1 MDMKILITITI
12 IIDYDSDH
20 KGQGF
25 LIKKDEHGQKS
36 PGRDKSLQPTFFL
49 HSFDCNLVMGGEHFL
64 KVLKV
69 IFFKLLMP
77 KLVNPF

>member
-1 MDMKILITITI
+1 MRQQLSQLLLLHWLKQAEDEDGHEDF
-12 IIDYDSDH
+12 DYDDSD
-20 KGQGF
+20 
-25 LIKKDEHGQKS
+25 QKS

-69 IFFKLLMP
+69 NFF
-77 KLVNPF
+77 

>member
-1 MDMKILITITI
+1 MDMKILITMTI

-49 HSFDCNLVMGGEHFL
+49 HSFDGNLASV
-64 KVLKV
+64 KRRW
-69 IFFKLLMP
+69 
-77 KLVNPF
+77 

>member
-1 MDMKILITITI
+1 MDMKILITMTI

-49 HSFDCNLVMGGEHFL
+49 HSFDCNLVMGGENLLTLL
-64 KVLKV
+64 KVKTLSSRPTL
-69 IFFKLLMP
+69 FKA
-77 KLVNPF
+77 F